1 MKIKVDMNSE
11 MSKLVK
17 LNLVQEK
24 LFNSQ
29 VLCLPENIFDTTT
42 DEGLME
48 PSDSVELG
56 KRLKAAGLMCATAF
70 DLGLK
75 TSILE
80 RRADDK
86 WLGVLY
92 VRDKVAIPLVI
103 SVVSGLIVAAVVHG
117 TANTGR
123 KMTQPQIHLELYLER
138 TNGVSRISYVGDGET
153 LVNVLKSLEAK

>member
-1 MKIKVDMNSE
+1 MIFNMNSE
-11 MSKLVK
+11 MSKLAK
-17 LNLVQEK
+17 LGLVQEK

-29 VLCLPENIFDTTT
+29 VLCLPENIFDATSTG
-42 DEGLME
+42 GLLE
-48 PSDSVELG
+48 PADSVDFG
-56 KRLKAAGLMCATAF
+56 KRLKAAGLKCATAF
-70 DLGLK
+70 DLGLT

-92 VRDKVAIPLVI
+92 VRDKVAIPLVV
-103 SVVSGLIVAAVVHG
+103 SVVSGLIVAAAVHT
-117 TANTGR
+117 TANSGV
-123 KMTQPQIHLELYLER
+123 KMPQPQIHLELYLER